1 MDKRISL
8 TIHEVCQKLGIN
20 YSSCNPHYLEMLND
34 ATRLGEIIR
43 DLKIIA
49 GDLEAI
55 VDRNQIEELKNLIHI
70 NALGIETIDHDLIR
84 LSKRIKNDNMG

>member
-8 TIHEVCQKLGIN
+8 TITEVCQKLGIN
-20 YSSCNPHYLEMLND
+20 YSSYNSNYLIMIND
-34 ATRLGEIIR
+34 AKRLAEIYR

-55 VDRNQIEELKNLIHI
+55 ADRHQIDGLKNLIHKD
-70 NALGIETIDHDLIR
+70 ALKIDSIDHEI
-84 LSKRIKNDNMG
+84 IKIAQKIKEDND